1 MFAGPPAPVDAA
13 PAPLQ
18 RSAGSQARGWL
29 IAQQN
34 PDGGFGASLDYPSGP
49 AMTGWVMLGLEA
61 AGVNPLDVTAGSK
74 TPVDYLRSEVG
85 RLRSVGDLERTI
97 LALVGAGIDPR
108 DFAGEDLVAELR
120 SRRDRDGSVDGQ
132 TNLTAF
138 YVLAMRAAN
147 VDSSDLGRSAR
158 WLRKAQDDAGGWGFQ
173 PRAPS
178 DADTTGAVLQALAAA
193 GSGGRS
199 ADAGARWLRQAQ
211 QPNGGY
217 SLVTSGVVNSQST
230 AWAVQ
235 GLVAAAGAG
244 GPVGDAVAYLGARQR
259 PDGHYSYSSA
269 SDQTPIWVTAQALLA
284 VERQAFPI
292 EAVPRAVSSS
302 SAGRWRRMMAPD
314 RWRRRALGRR
324 RGAREVGRLP
334 RAAAVARTAA
344 VRGVR
349 SGGGGD
355 DART

>member
-1 MFAGPPAPVDAA
+1 M
-13 PAPLQ
+13 
-18 RSAGSQARGWL
+18 
-29 IAQQN
+29 
-34 PDGGFGASLDYPSGP
+34 
-49 AMTGWVMLGLEA
+49 
-61 AGVNPLDVTAGSK
+61 NPLDVTAGSK
-74 TPVDYLRSEVG
+74 TPVDYLRSELG

-132 TNLTAF
+132 TNPTAF

-217 SLVTSGVVNSQST
+217 SLATSGVVNSQST

-244 GPVGDAVAYLGARQR
+244 GPVGDAVAYLGTRQR

-302 SAGRWRRMMAPD
+302 SAGGGAGADSETDGDTAGAGSAARERGSWVGFR
-314 RWRRRALGRR
+314 GRR
-324 RGAREVGRLP
+324 RWLKRRQ
-334 RAAAVARTAA
+334 
-344 VRGVR
+344 
-349 SGGGGD
+349 
-355 DART
+355 